1 MDAVIVDT
9 NVIITAN
16 DEAEHALPDCVERCQ
31 KRIKCRFSIS
41 AKLHLLMTEL
51 ANS

>member
-16 DEAEHALPDCVERCQ
+16 DNELN
-31 KRIKCRFSIS
+31 RFLIS
-41 AKLHLLMTEL
+41 RKHHLLMMGGAFLT
-51 ANS
+51 STRDMSI